1 MKDRILWIVLAGI
14 LAGVVIGVVF
24 YFTRSDRPPPAPPE
38 PAVLQPSGE
47 TVNRATGTAL
57 KALSECMQDGSL
69 PQCKE
74 KPMVTFIFSA
84 RGGGGRILDLTL
96 VKGWLDPDLF
106 KCWSEKLKKILV
118 PAAGQTGKVNVQY
131 PLACDEQGKIHI
143 RPPAW
148 GGSISKKNLPKR

>member
-1 MKDRILWIVLAGI
+1 M
-14 LAGVVIGVVF
+14 GVVF
-24 YFTRSDRPPPAPPE
+24 YTTRDDRPPPAPPQ
-38 PAVLQPSGE
+38 ASKQPSGD

-57 KALSECMQDGSL
+57 KALSGCMQDSPL
-69 PQCKE
+69 PQCKQ

-106 KCWSEKLKKILV
+106 KCWRGKLKKILV
-118 PAAGQTGKVNVQY
+118 PAPDQTGKVNVRY
-131 PLACDEQGKIHI
+131 PLACDEKGRIHI

>member
-1 MKDRILWIVLAGI
+1 M
-14 LAGVVIGVVF
+14 LAGVVAGVVMGVVF
-24 YFTRSDRPPPAPPE
+24 YTSRNDRPPPTPSQT
-38 PAVLQPSGE
+38 VKQPSGE

-57 KALSECMQDGSL
+57 NALSECMQNSSL

-74 KPMVTFIFSA
+74 KPMVTFIFSC

-106 KCWSEKLKKILV
+106 KCWREKLKKTLV
-118 PAAGQTGKVNVQY
+118 PAPDQTGKVNVQY